1 MSDWCILIN
10 TTPKYLPLVE
20 VQLTCLRRYSPELI
34 SVPIFIA
41 TEVLPSDPHLQRVL
55 QLPSVHY
62 LSLKKEDADFLE
74 SRIAAVEYLSFFKF
88 ILPLQEDFW
97 LDRSPDYLQLFDALD
112 ILRTDSKVQSIR
124 LMPCPGP
131 HSTNQQYRSIP
142 YWKVL
147 GSMDMYRFTFQA
159 TLWRPDTYISY
170 LKDICKI
177 GKVEYEELNDSV
189 LSWSAF
195 CVRKNIAENSNG
207 QELFL
212 SKYMTHDRLHLSID
226 RTLSHPNA
234 VYLAPWPYRPTA
246 VVKGIL
252 EPWAKEFAI
261 REGFKKLEGWY

>member
-20 VQLTCLRRYSPELI
+20 VQLICLRRYSPELDSI
-34 SVPIFIA
+34 PVFIA
-41 TEVLPSDPHLQRVL
+41 TEILPSESCLQRIL
-55 QLPSVHY
+55 QIPSVHY
-62 LSLKKEDADFLE
+62 LSLKKDDADFLE

-97 LDRSPDYLQLFDALD
+97 LDRSPDYIQLFDGLN
-112 ILRTDSKVQSIR
+112 ILRKDSRVQSIR

-131 HSTNQQYRSIP
+131 NSKDVFYRNSTL
-142 YWKVL
+142 WKVL
-147 GSMDMYRFTFQA
+147 SSHDTYRFTFQA
-159 TLWRPDTYISY
+159 TIWRPDIYTSY
-170 LKDICKI
+170 LKEICQE
-177 GKVEYEELNDSV
+177 GKVEYDALKDPT

-195 CVRKNIAENSNG
+195 CVRHNIAENSKG
-207 QELFL
+207 QQYFL
-212 SKYMTHDRLHLSID
+212 SNYMNSDKYHLSID
-226 RTLSHPNA
+226 RPMSHPNA